1 MLVHHIFKNVKSAI
15 ISRALMNNC
24 VVRLPLQTPTLLLT
38 PSPLL
43 SNIHFWSTLSP
54 VAPLSPATRRQGGHL
69 FQVST
74 LEYTVFTLCVYDAL
88 KCPNTPF
95 GSLPVSI
102 CPYPSVPDPCTQY
115 GWDQHTWPH
124 FPRPSED
131 IGLTCAASPYFDTD
145 SSPHPLGSIFTS
157 HTEDNYVGAQLL
169 PLLITPVL

>member
-1 MLVHHIFKNVKSAI
+1 MLVHHIFKNVKSAVT
-15 ISRALMNNC
+15 SSALMSNS
-24 VVRLPLQTPTLLLT
+24 VRLPPQTPTLLLT

-74 LEYTVFTLCVYDAL
+74 LEYAVFILRVYDAL

-95 GSLPVSI
+95 GSLPVSV
-102 CPYPSVPDPCTQY
+102 CPHPSVPDSCTQY

-131 IGLTCAASPYFDTD
+131 IGLTCTASPYFDTD
-145 SSPHPLGSIFTS
+145 SSPHPSGSIFTS
-157 HTEDNYVGAQLL
+157 HIQDNYVGAQLL
-169 PLLITPVL
+169 TLHITLVL